1 MAEIS
6 AQLVKELREMTGAGL
21 MDCKKALVEANGDIE
36 KAVEILRK
44 SGIAKAAKKL
54 DREAKE
60 GRVEAAVSDDRKKGS
75 MVMLSSETDFVARNE
90 QFVDFARKLV
100 NLALEKE
107 IAEVEKLLDETLDG
121 SLVKDAITNLVATI
135 GENIQLKKLATFT
148 APEGGLVY
156 TYIHPGNRVGVMIE
170 LVAENPEKSADEKVV
185 NLAKELTMQIAF
197 SKPVAVSESEVPQE
211 VIEKEKKLYEEQAK
225 EEGKPEKAIPKIVEG
240 RLRKFLEENCLLNQ
254 PYIRETD
261 MTVAEL
267 VEKVSGEVGSPIRI
281 TRFVRFEVGAA

>member
-21 MDCKKALVEANGDIE
+21 MDCKKALIEADGDLE

-60 GRVEAAVSDDRKKGS
+60 GRIEAAVSDDRKKGS

-90 QFVDFARKLV
+90 QFIDFARKLV

-107 IAEVEKLLDETLDG
+107 IAEVEKLLEETLDG
-121 SLVKDAITNLVATI
+121 SLVRDAITNLVATI

-170 LVAENPEKSADEKVV
+170 LVAENPEKSTDEKVV

-267 VEKVSGEVGSPIRI
+267 VEKTSGEVGSLIRI

>member
-21 MDCKKALVEANGDIE
+21 MDCKKALIEADGDLE

-90 QFVDFARKLV
+90 QFIDFARKLV

-107 IAEVEKLLDETLDG
+107 IAEVEKLLEETLDG
-121 SLVKDAITNLVATI
+121 SLVRDAITNLVATI

-170 LVAENPEKSADEKVV
+170 LVAENPEKSTDEKVV

-267 VEKVSGEVGSPIRI
+267 VEKISGEVGSPIRI

>member
-21 MDCKKALVEANGDIE
+21 MDCKKALIEADGDLE

-60 GRVEAAVSDDRKKGS
+60 GRIEAAVSDDRKKGS

-90 QFVDFARKLV
+90 QFIDFARKLV

-107 IAEVEKLLDETLDG
+107 IAEVEKLLEETLDG
-121 SLVKDAITNLVATI
+121 SLVRDAITNLVATI

-170 LVAENPEKSADEKVV
+170 LVAENPEKSTDEKVV

-267 VEKVSGEVGSPIRI
+267 VEKISGEVGSPIRI
-281 TRFVRFEVGAA
+281 TRFARFEVGAA

>member
-60 GRVEAAVSDDRKKGS
+60 GRVEAAVSEDRKKGS

-100 NLALEKE
+100 NLAMEKE

-121 SLVKDAITNLVATI
+121 SLVRDAITNLVATI

-170 LVAENPEKSADEKVV
+170 LVAENPEKSTDEKVID
-185 NLAKELTMQIAF
+185 LAK
-197 SKPVAVSESEVPQE
+197 
-211 VIEKEKKLYEEQAK
+211 
-225 EEGKPEKAIPKIVEG
+225 
-240 RLRKFLEENCLLNQ
+240 
-254 PYIRETD
+254 
-261 MTVAEL
+261 
-267 VEKVSGEVGSPIRI
+267 
-281 TRFVRFEVGAA
+281 

>member
-90 QFVDFARKLV
+90 QFIDFARKLV

-107 IAEVEKLLDETLDG
+107 IAEVEKLLEETLDG
-121 SLVKDAITNLVATI
+121 SLVRDAITNLVATI

-170 LVAENPEKSADEKVV
+170 LVAENPEKSADEKVI

>member
-21 MDCKKALVEANGDIE
+21 MDCKKALIEADGDLE

-90 QFVDFARKLV
+90 QFIDFARKLV

-107 IAEVEKLLDETLDG
+107 IAEVEKMLEETLDG

-170 LVAENPEKSADEKVV
+170 LVAENPEKSTDEKVV

-225 EEGKPEKAIPKIVEG
+225 EEGKPEAAIPKIVEG
-240 RLRKFLEENCLLNQ
+240 KLRKFLEENCLLNQ

>member
-60 GRVEAAVSDDRKKGS
+60 GRVEAAVSEDRKKGS

-107 IAEVEKLLDETLDG
+107 IAEVEKLLNETLDG

-135 GENIQLKKLATFT
+135 GENIQLKKLATFA

-170 LVAENPEKSADEKVV
+170 LVAENPEKSTDEKVI